1 MSPNGPGDE
10 RPSNMPRG
18 AVDCEQC
25 DGTGIVVCEC
35 CGGEQQTDGEPCDC
49 AAPEWR
55 PIAGHQY
62 CKMCHGE
69 GWYIPERDRYH
80 EAVDRALEMGQDPHC
95 VLHRGK

>member
-1 MSPNGPGDE
+1 
-10 RPSNMPRG
+10 MPRG

-62 CKMCHGE
+62 CKACGGN
-69 GWYIPERDRYH
+69 GWYIPEIEHGPLQDLEPAAARSGTPANDQVH
-80 EAVDRALEMGQDPHC
+80 LARARET
-95 VLHRGK
+95 